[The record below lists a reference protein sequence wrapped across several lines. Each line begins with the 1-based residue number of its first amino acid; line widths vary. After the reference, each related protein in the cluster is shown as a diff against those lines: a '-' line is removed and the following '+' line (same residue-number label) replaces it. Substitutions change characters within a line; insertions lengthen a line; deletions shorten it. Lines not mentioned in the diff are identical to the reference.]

1 MYTYRYLLSNLHKD
15 EGDQSQKFR
24 GILHPD
30 KSGHADT
37 RHAMAVTMVDKTDAM
52 LASET
57 ADKITS
63 TFGVKEY
70 DVSPGILCCPILC
83 PQTLTLEAEE
93 VVYIRKSPCD
103 TATKRMPYGQLG
115 SVDAKTACGC
125 CIAVDSQLTA
135 GSDEGISPK
144 CGCETALVKEI
155 VEEV

>member
-1 MYTYRYLLSNLHKD
+1 
-15 EGDQSQKFR
+15 
-24 GILHPD
+24 
-30 KSGHADT
+30 
-37 RHAMAVTMVDKTDAM
+37 MVDKTDAM

>member
-1 MYTYRYLLSNLHKD
+1 M
-15 EGDQSQKFR
+15 
-24 GILHPD
+24 
-30 KSGHADT
+30 
-37 RHAMAVTMVDKTDAM
+37 RHAMWLYEHSSVTMVTPADAM
-52 LASET
+52 LASEA

-63 TFGVKEY
+63 TFGIKEY

-135 GSDEGISPK
+135 GTDQQGISPK